1 MTLGQKPGRNGGCSR
16 IERGSKRGRTRV
28 TGGGIGVERV
38 VGDKVGRLILRRGE
52 QKDPRASRPRR
63 RKPGTRKT
71 PPSHVDHPLP
81 PYPPSRF
88 SIVLLSLL
96 STHTM
101 ANTDLADAFIH
112 LFRDEPS
119 PSTKKETSKRK
130 NLRYTLS
137 LQQWVI
143 NQRQSVGRELSA
155 CTCMDVIT
163 NTSAFTLL

>member
-1 MTLGQKPGRNGGCSR
+1 
-16 IERGSKRGRTRV
+16 V
-28 TGGGIGVERV
+28 TEGGIGVERV

-71 PPSHVDHPLP
+71 PPSHVDHPLL
-81 PYPPSRF
+81 PYPSRF
-88 SIVLLSLL
+88 SIVFLSLL

-101 ANTDLADAFIH
+101 ANTDAFIH
-112 LFRDEPS
+112 LFHDEPS

-137 LQQWVI
+137 L
-143 NQRQSVGRELSA
+143 
-155 CTCMDVIT
+155 
-163 NTSAFTLL
+163 

>member
-1 MTLGQKPGRNGGCSR
+1 M
-16 IERGSKRGRTRV
+16 
-28 TGGGIGVERV
+28 TGGRGGGGVRGIGVERV

-71 PPSHVDHPLP
+71 PPSHVDQPPLP
-81 PYPPSRF
+81 PHPASPSLSSSLF
-88 SIVLLSLL
+88 PSLSLL

-119 PSTKKETSKRK
+119 PSTKKETSKGK

-137 LQQWVI
+137 LQRQVI
-143 NQRQSVGRELSA
+143 N
-155 CTCMDVIT
+155 
-163 NTSAFTLL
+163 

>member
-1 MTLGQKPGRNGGCSR
+1 M
-16 IERGSKRGRTRV
+16 

-71 PPSHVDHPLP
+71 PPSHVDHPLLP
-81 PYPPSRF
+81 HPLPRF

-112 LFRDEPS
+112 LFHDEPS
-119 PSTKKETSKRK
+119 PSTKKE
-130 NLRYTLS
+130 LRRERICVIPYLYSSES
-137 LQQWVI
+137 LI
-143 NQRQSVGRELSA
+143 SGSQSVENYPHAR
-155 CTCMDVIT
+155 V
-163 NTSAFTLL
+163 

>member
-1 MTLGQKPGRNGGCSR
+1 M
-16 IERGSKRGRTRV
+16 RV
-28 TGGGIGVERV
+28 TGGWGGGTRGIGVERV

-71 PPSHVDHPLP
+71 PPSHVDQPPFLLTLP
-81 PYPPSRF
+81 RLLFLPRSPIS
-88 SIVLLSLL
+88 LSLL

-119 PSTKKETSKRK
+119 SSTKKETSKGK

-137 LQQWVI
+137 LQRRVI
-143 NQRQSVGRELSA
+143 N
-155 CTCMDVIT
+155 
-163 NTSAFTLL
+163 